1 MSNLYD
7 DLMKYKDWTGNR
19 EEFIAV
25 IDLLEQFDPSERM
38 LASKKDPQNRLPINA
53 RRIQWF
59 TSMNIIPKA
68 IKRIY
73 EFTHL
78 VYYWHAILL
87 RKQRKGRLTFE
98 QISGQIDRIRFED
111 ALNRVSEIDKD
122 QEFEEIVAIAS
133 GHMTEDDITEG
144 LIKLGRT
151 EGRPL
156 KATLTR
162 YAITPWCHVTINE
175 THTRTL
181 TSHDVDILAK
191 AFRKSLN
198 EIVKQ

>member
-19 EEFIAV
+19 EEFIAI
-25 IDLLEQFDPSERM
+25 IDLIEQFNPSERM
-38 LASKKDPQNRLPINA
+38 LASKKNPKNRLPVNA

-68 IKRIY
+68 IKRTY
-73 EFTHL
+73 EFKHL

-87 RKQRKGRLTFE
+87 RKQQKGRLTFE

-122 QEFEEIVAIAS
+122 QKFEEIVAIAS
-133 GHMTEDDITEG
+133 GHMTEVDIAEG

-156 KATLTR
+156 KSTLTR

-175 THTRTL
+175 THTKTL
-181 TSHDVDILAK
+181 TSHDADILAK